1 MKPATHWSTNS
12 DMSRRDAVVRL
23 GAGGLGLALAA
34 RGLSAAAQEA
44 TPPPLTE
51 TVGVVGNIL
60 GAGQPTST
68 PGMELVLRRTT
79 IAPGGGIPPHS
90 HPGSIVIV
98 VDAGTW
104 GYTPLG
110 GTIQLTRAAVAG
122 TPTPAEEVPI
132 GTEVILTKGDALFVE
147 DPQDE
152 IRNAGEDDVVLLIAA
167 LTPVGVPFQTML
179 GDTDME
185 GTPAP

>member
-1 MKPATHWSTNS
+1 MG
-12 DMSRRDAVVRL
+12 
-23 GAGGLGLALAA
+23 GASALAA
-34 RGLSAAAQEA
+34 ALAFGRRIGTGAAQEA
-44 TPPPLTE
+44 TPSPDPG
-51 TVGVVGNIL
+51 GVFGEIL
-60 GAGQPTST
+60 GAGLPTST

-90 HPGSIVIV
+90 HPGAIVLV
-98 VDAGTW
+98 VDSGTW

-110 GTIQLTRAAVAG
+110 GTIRLTRAAVDG

-152 IRNAGEDDVVLLIAA
+152 IRNAGDDDVVLLVAS
-167 LTPVGVPFQTML
+167 LRPVGE
-179 GDTDME
+179 D
-185 GTPAP
+185 

>member
-1 MKPATHWSTNS
+1 MKPATQWSTNS
-12 DMSRRDAVVRL
+12 DISRRDAVVRL

-44 TPPPLTE
+44 TPSTE
-51 TVGVVGNIL
+51 IVGVVGNIL

-110 GTIQLTRAAVAG
+110 GTIQLTRAAVDG

-132 GTEVILTKGDALFVE
+132 GVEVILTKGDAIFVE
-147 DPQDE
+147 DSEDE

-167 LTPVGVPFQTML
+167 LTPVGEDFQTML
-179 GDTDME
+179 DDMDME
-185 GTPAP
+185 ATPAT

>member
-1 MKPATHWSTNS
+1 MSYDAARSTS
-12 DMSRRDAVVRL
+12 SVTRRAVMGGVSAVVATLGLRHRL
-23 GAGGLGLALAA
+23 GLRA
-34 RGLSAAAQEA
+34 RAAQES
-44 TPPPLTE
+44 TPLTE

-60 GAGQPTST
+60 GAGQPTSA

-98 VDAGTW
+98 VDSGTW

-110 GTIQLTRAAVAG
+110 GTIQLTRAAVDG
-122 TPTPAEEVPI
+122 TPTPAEELPM
-132 GTEVILTKGDALFVE
+132 GTEAILTKGDALFVE

-152 IRNAGEDDVVLLIAA
+152 IRNAGEEDVVLLIAG

-179 GDTDME
+179 GEMDEE
-185 GTPAP
+185 GTPTP